1 MFLKRFLAALSFA
14 GLAFGVHTAS
24 AQEPDSTS
32 VEQRDRQGEGLEDM
46 SGVFHNQYK
55 RLIHFSRNLSATLYS
70 FVRPLFS

>member
-1 MFLKRFLAALSFA
+1 MFLKRFLAARPRTLPR
-14 GLAFGVHTAS
+14 G
-24 AQEPDSTS
+24 
-32 VEQRDRQGEGLEDM
+32 EQRDRQGEGLEDM